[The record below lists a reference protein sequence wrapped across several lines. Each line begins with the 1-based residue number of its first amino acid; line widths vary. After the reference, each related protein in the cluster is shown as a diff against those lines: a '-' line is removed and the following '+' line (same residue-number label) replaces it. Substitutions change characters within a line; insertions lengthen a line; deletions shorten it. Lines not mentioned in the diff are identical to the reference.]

1 MNYNSFSFWLLF
13 LAVMLPYWR
22 LPHRRQNQLLLVASY
37 VFYGFW
43 DYRFLFLVLV
53 STYID
58 FIGGLGVAGVTLPP
72 RRRWGLFAIVAA
84 AAVVLCGPFNL
95 VHVGRDLLSGD
106 VRAVLSAI
114 PTAPG
119 AYALPLGIVAALLAY
134 QCLLPWLYGL
144 PDRQRRIAFLT
155 ISMVANLGLLGFFK
169 YCDFF
174 LGEFR
179 ALLAAVGLP
188 HWDTAALGILLP
200 AGISFYT
207 FQAMS
212 YTIDIYRGDVEP
224 TESFSDF
231 ALFVCFFPHLVAGP
245 IMRAHTLLPQVV
257 RPRRLAENAFEA
269 GLYLVAIGL
278 FKKIVV
284 ADNMAPIANYV
295 FGRIAAGDSAA
306 LSAGEVLAGLYAFAF
321 QIYGDFSGYSAVARG
336 ISKWLGFELAVNFH
350 LPYLATNPS
359 EFWQRWHISLSSW
372 LRDYLYIPL
381 GGNRGTT
388 WQTYRNLMATML
400 LGGLWHGAATTFV
413 VWGLYHGILLCLFR
427 AFAGGRRGSRQ
438 SDISRGTATSPVIG
452 MAWRL
457 VAIGVMFHLTCL
469 GWLFFRADTLDAAW
483 AMVAALVRHPL
494 ATASCLPPLA
504 MIAFYCLP
512 MSMLEILTDGEEDL
526 PRLLS
531 SNSACRGAAYA
542 YLLLSMLLFHSR
554 QAFDFI
560 YFQF

>member
-1 MNYNSFSFWLLF
+1 MIS
-13 LAVMLPYWR
+13 
-22 LPHRRQNQLLLVASY
+22 
-37 VFYGFW
+37 
-43 DYRFLFLVLV
+43 
-53 STYID
+53 
-58 FIGGLGVAGVTLPP
+58 TLPLHP
-72 RRRWGLFAIVAA
+72 D
-84 AAVVLCGPFNL
+84 
-95 VHVGRDLLSGD
+95 RDLLAGD
-106 VRAVLSAI
+106 GHALLSAI
-114 PTAPG
+114 PTSPA
-119 AYALPLGIVAALLAY
+119 AYSLPAGIVSAVLAY
-134 QCLLPWLYGL
+134 QALLPWLYGL
-144 PDRQRRIAFLT
+144 PDRRRRLAFLT

-174 LGEFR
+174 LVEFR
-179 ALLAAVGLP
+179 ALLVAVGLP

-224 TESFSDF
+224 TESFADF

-257 RPRRLAENAFEA
+257 QPRRLAEGAIEA
-269 GLYLVAIGL
+269 GLYLILIGL

-284 ADNMAPIANYV
+284 ADNMAPIANHL
-295 FGRIAAGDSAA
+295 FGTIAAGDVSGLSAA
-306 LSAGEVLAGLYAFAF
+306 DVLAGLYAFAF

-359 EFWQRWHISLSSW
+359 DFWQRWHISLSSW

-388 WQTYRNLMATML
+388 WQTYRNLMVTML
-400 LGGLWHGAATTFV
+400 LGGLWHGANLTFV
-413 VWGLYHGILLCLFR
+413 AWGLYHGILLCLFR
-427 AFAGGRRGSRQ
+427 AFGRLGARGGHMAKASTG
-438 SDISRGTATSPVIG
+438 PIG
-452 MAWRL
+452 GMLWRFA
-457 VAIGVMFHLTCL
+457 AIAVMFHLTCL
-469 GWLFFRADTLDAAW
+469 GWLFFRADTLLAVW
-483 AMVAALVRHPL
+483 STLAALVSTPM
-494 ATASCLPPLA
+494 ATASCLAPLA
-504 MIAFYCLP
+504 LIAFYCLP
-512 MSMLEILTDGEEDL
+512 MSILEMVTDGEDDL
-526 PRLLS
+526 ARLLS
-531 SNSACRGAAYA
+531 SNALCRGGAYA

>member
-1 MNYNSFSFWLLF
+1 MNYNSLTFWLLF
-13 LAVMLPYWR
+13 LAVLLPYWR
-22 LPHRRQNQLLLVASY
+22 LSHRRQNHLLLVASY
-37 VFYGFW
+37 LFYGFW

-53 STYID
+53 STYVD
-58 FIGGLGVAGVTLPP
+58 YIGGLGVAGIRMPAKT
-72 RRRWGLFAIVAA
+72 RWSLFALVAVSA
-84 AAVVLCGPFNL
+84 FLLCGPFNL
-95 VHVGRDLLSGD
+95 LDLGRDLLAGD
-106 VRAVLSAI
+106 VHAFLSAI
-114 PTAPG
+114 PTVPT
-119 AYALPLGIVAALLAY
+119 AYALPAGIVAVVLAY

-144 PDRQRRIAFLT
+144 PHERRRVVFLT

-174 LGEFR
+174 LVEFR
-179 ALLAAVGLP
+179 SLLAAVGLP

-257 RPRRLAENAFEA
+257 QPRRLAEGAIEA
-269 GLYLVAIGL
+269 GLYLVVIGL

-284 ADNMAPIANYV
+284 ADNMAPIANHL
-295 FGRIAAGDSAA
+295 FGTIAAGDASGLSAA
-306 LSAGEVLAGLYAFAF
+306 DVLAGLYAFAF

-359 EFWQRWHISLSSW
+359 DFWQRWHISLSSW

-388 WQTYRNLMATML
+388 WQTYRNLMVTML
-400 LGGLWHGAATTFV
+400 LGGLWHGANLTFV
-413 VWGLYHGILLCLFR
+413 AWGLYHGILLCLFR
-427 AFAGGRRGSRQ
+427 AFGRLGARGSHKANG
-438 SDISRGTATSPVIG
+438 SASPMGG
-452 MAWRL
+452 MLWRFA
-457 VAIGVMFHLTCL
+457 AIAVMFHLTCL
-469 GWLFFRADTLDAAW
+469 GWLFFRADTLQAAW
-483 AMVAALVRHPL
+483 ATLAALANNPL
-494 ATASCLPPLA
+494 ATASCLAPLA
-504 MIAFYCLP
+504 LIAFYCLP
-512 MSMLEILTDGEEDL
+512 MTILEMVTDGEDDL

-531 SNSACRGAAYA
+531 SNALCRGGAYA

>member
-1 MNYNSFSFWLLF
+1 MNYNSLTFWVLF
-13 LAVMLPYWR
+13 LAVMVPYWY

-37 VFYGFW
+37 IFYGFW

-58 FIGGLGVAGVTLPP
+58 YIGGLGVAGVRLSAA
-72 RRRWGLFAIVAA
+72 RLRGLFALVAA
-84 AAVVLCGPFNL
+84 SAFVLCGPFDL
-95 VHVGRDLLSGD
+95 VALGRDLLAGD
-106 VRAVLSAI
+106 LQACLAAI
-114 PTAPG
+114 PTAPA
-119 AYALPLGIVAALLAY
+119 AYALPAGIVAAVLAY
-134 QCLLPWLYGL
+134 QCVLPWLYAL
-144 PDRQRRIAFLT
+144 PEKRRRVAFLT

-174 LGEFR
+174 LVEFR

-257 RPRRLAENAFEA
+257 KPRRLAEGAVEA
-269 GLYLVAIGL
+269 GLYLVVIGL

-284 ADNMAPIANYV
+284 ADNMAPIANHV
-295 FGRIAAGDSAA
+295 FGTIAAGEAAGLSAA
-306 LSAGEVLAGLYAFAF
+306 EVLAGLYAFAF

-350 LPYLATNPS
+350 LPYLAKNPS
-359 EFWQRWHISLSSW
+359 DFWQRWHISLSSW

-388 WQTYRNLMATML
+388 WQTYRNLMVTML
-400 LGGLWHGAATTFV
+400 LGGLWHGANLTFV

-427 AFAGGRRGSRQ
+427 AFGGIWSRDTRGPKS
-438 SDISRGTATSPVIG
+438 SLGPIG
-452 MAWRL
+452 MLWRFA
-457 VAIGVMFHLTCL
+457 AIAVMFHLTCV
-469 GWLFFRADTLDAAW
+469 GWLFFRADTLQAAW
-483 AMVAALVRHPL
+483 SMLSALATNPL
-494 ATASCLPPLA
+494 ATASCLSPLA
-504 MIAFYCLP
+504 LIAFYCLP
-512 MSMLEILTDGEEDL
+512 MSLLEWATDGEDDL
-526 PRLLS
+526 QRLLS
-531 SNSACRGAAYA
+531 SNVLCRGGAYG